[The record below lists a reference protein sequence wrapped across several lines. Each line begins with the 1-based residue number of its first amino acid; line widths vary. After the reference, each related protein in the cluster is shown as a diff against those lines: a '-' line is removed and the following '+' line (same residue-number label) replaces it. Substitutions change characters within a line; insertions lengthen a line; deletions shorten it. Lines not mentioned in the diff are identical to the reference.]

1 MPFEHLLQ
9 KQVFID
15 MLLVSTIIT
24 AVLSARFDNV
34 YLSSLA
40 GLCMCYTIIAAH
52 NFFHRRDNIRMYYF
66 NLAFLNYKEWRL
78 SHAMSHHLY
87 PNSLHDMEI
96 VLFEPILCWLPNR
109 NVKGFVQRYLSW
121 IYSPIIYTFICLD
134 QLVKRTIFSFTSRK
148 NLFEASDCIPFIL
161 PVLMLLASSSNILTV
176 FRIWFQIILV
186 NSFVFGLVG
195 LNAGHH
201 HPEVLHEGDK
211 LR

>member
-1 MPFEHLLQ
+1 
-9 KQVFID
+9 
-15 MLLVSTIIT
+15 MLLALTLIT
-24 AVLSARFDNV
+24 AVLSARFDNI
-34 YLSSLA
+34 YLTIFA
-40 GLCMCYTIIAAH
+40 GICMCYTIIAAH

-96 VLFEPILCWLPNR
+96 VLFEPILCWFPNR

-121 IYSPIIYTFICLD
+121 LYSPIIYTFICLD
-134 QLVKRTIFSFTSRK
+134 QLVKRTLFSLTSRK
-148 NLFEASDCIPFIL
+148 NLFEASDCIPLVL
-161 PVLMLLASSSNILTV
+161 PVLMLLTSSSHILTV
-176 FRIWFQIILV
+176 LRIWLQIILV